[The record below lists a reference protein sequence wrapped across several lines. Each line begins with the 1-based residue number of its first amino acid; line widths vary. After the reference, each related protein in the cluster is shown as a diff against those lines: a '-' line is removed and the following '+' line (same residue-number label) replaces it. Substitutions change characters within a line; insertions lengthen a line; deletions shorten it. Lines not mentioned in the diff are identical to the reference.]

1 MIPRII
7 HQTWKTADIP
17 ERYRACQASW
27 REHHPDWT
35 YMFWTDADIEAFVV
49 EHYPRLLGL
58 FQSYPDN
65 IQRVDAARYMILFY
79 YGGVYADLD
88 VFCRRSFDSLVTYDV
103 FLPETRPLGVSN
115 DLMGCAKASPFFGN
129 LLERLEPAFSH
140 WQWRIVPRHFRVLL
154 TTGSLFVT
162 NGLRAVPTDEAFYIL
177 SAELYGE
184 GGCADTYVTH
194 VPGGTWHRW
203 DSELFVFLF
212 SNARAIGLVLI
223 ILLAATLLWLF

>member
-35 YMFWTDADIEAFVV
+35 YILWTDADIEAFVI
-49 EHYPRLLGL
+49 EHYPRLRGL
-58 FQSYPDN
+58 FQKYPDH
-65 IQRVDAARYMILFY
+65 IQRVDAVRYMILFE

-88 VFCRRSFDSLVTYDV
+88 VFCRRSFESLLAYDV
-103 FLPETRPLGVSN
+103 FLPETKPLGVSN
-115 DLMGCAKASPFFGN
+115 DLMGCTKASPFFGY
-129 LLERLEPAFSH
+129 LLERLEHAYSH
-140 WQWRIVPRHFRVLL
+140 WPRWLVPRHFRVLL

-162 NGLRAVPTDEAFYIL
+162 NGLRAAPIGETIYIL
-177 SAELYGE
+177 SGHLYGE
-184 GGCADTYVTH
+184 GSDPRTYVTH

-203 DSELFVFLF
+203 DSDLFVFLF
-212 SNARAIGLVLI
+212 SNMRTIALVLM
-223 ILLAATLLWLF
+223 ILLVAILWLR